1 MGDILLP
8 LPLLLSQLRKGAQVA
23 VPVVQDV
30 PVALRKHGKGLGRLP
45 IGGKQVCRAFLIDLL
60 LGIGTVSKD
69 ADQQRQQHP
78 CYEQYIFSFVL
89 HKVNSPRLPRSQTSS
104 QYVLPKALC
113 QSAVHKVPQKCTSA
127 ACQRPYKPTRS
138 LITLDHSAKKP
149 VNTSMGRFVSFKGRF
164 TQICPVK
171 LADFLQTF
179 G

>member
-69 ADQQRQQHP
+69 ADQQHQQHSY
-78 CYEQYIFSFVL
+78 YEQYIFLFLL
-89 HKVNSPRLPRSQTSS
+89 HRFSPPRCLAARPLHNTFFQRL
-104 QYVLPKALC
+104 YAKALC
-113 QSAVHKVPQKCTSA
+113 TKFRKSAQVPRVSA
-127 ACQRPYKPTRS
+127 RINRHYP
-138 LITLDHSAKKP
+138 
-149 VNTSMGRFVSFKGRF
+149 
-164 TQICPVK
+164 
-171 LADFLQTF
+171 
-179 G
+179 